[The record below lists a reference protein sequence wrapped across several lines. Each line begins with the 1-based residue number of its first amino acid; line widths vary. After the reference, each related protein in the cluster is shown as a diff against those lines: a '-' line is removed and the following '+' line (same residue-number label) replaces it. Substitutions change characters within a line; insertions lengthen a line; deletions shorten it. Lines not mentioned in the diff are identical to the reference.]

1 MKRLYVTP
9 ALLAT
14 SIATMAFLAAQDRKT
29 GGPEDHLPANI
40 TQLTAFGERASWS
53 PDGQRIA
60 FMSKSFGDT
69 FVVDVKTKTIRL
81 VTHYPNPGYLRV
93 QYLPNGDFFLIG
105 ARTFIDIGAIAV
117 ARSGDVGAHS
127 GRQGAADRAR
137 AQDLRRRRDFAEDR
151 EDRLVEHARPI
162 SRPARRGGVGH
173 LHG

>member
-60 FMSKSFGDT
+60 FMSK
-69 FVVDVKTKTIRL
+69 IRA
-81 VTHYPNPGYLRV
+81 T
-93 QYLPNGDFFLIG
+93 
-105 ARTFIDIGAIAV
+105 
-117 ARSGDVGAHS
+117 
-127 GRQGAADRAR
+127 
-137 AQDLRRRRDFAEDR
+137 RRRTR
-151 EDRLVEHARPI
+151 
-162 SRPARRGGVGH
+162 S
-173 LHG
+173 